1 MDEQLE
7 NALREAIAFLN
18 AQGYRYAVVGGIAN
32 QIWGEARFTYDVDL
46 KVQVPAMDYPTVR
59 AAIRSAFPEPARP
72 HAPPNPLIVAVKI
85 GQVIVD
91 FLLALPGY
99 EEQIITRAVR
109 CDLGRLQVWICA
121 PEDLIIQK
129 AIAGRAK
136 DWQDIEGILIEQ
148 RGRLDLAYLEDWL
161 TQFAELLDQPEILTQ
176 YRVLQARIAAVS
188 RGNNHQEETD
198 ETANL

>member
-1 MDEQLE
+1 MSSLRMLCAKQL
-7 NALREAIAFLN
+7 
-18 AQGYRYAVVGGIAN
+18 
-32 QIWGEARFTYDVDL
+32 
-46 KVQVPAMDYPTVR
+46 QVPAMDYPTVR

-85 GQVIVD
+85 GQV
-91 FLLALPGY
+91 
-99 EEQIITRAVR
+99 AVR